1 VLNRWIRSTAL
12 GYDRMIT
19 AAHLRFGPD
28 FYALY
33 GWEKP
38 PKRTRLRAFVSFR
51 ETWSAPSILE
61 SLEDEEPHFGTWG
74 ASGIVLWLPSP
85 SPPLDL
91 LFTIPRNLRS
101 STIDNLTINA
111 LVDESLARHHPHPL
125 HFTDSFAR
133 IPQASPSPSSVFV
146 QLVQLL
152 LPPTGTPVLRNELV
166 YANATLTFGKY
177 AIT

>member
-111 LVDESLARHHPHPL
+111 LVDGSLARHHPHPL
-125 HFTDSFAR
+125 HFTVSLLVFLKSF
-133 IPQASPSPSSVFV
+133 
-146 QLVQLL
+146 L
-152 LPPTGTPVLRNELV
+152 LPLQSSFSSSSSSSRPLALQSSGMNSSMSMQL
-166 YANATLTFGKY
+166 
-177 AIT
+177 